1 MVEYYEYETSPRK
14 VMPDYGTR
22 VRSNTATKTR
32 KRTNPKS
39 TRKTS
44 TRINE
49 NIHTHE
55 YVDKQKQAAMEIKK
69 NVKIIFDIIV
79 VFAVLLLLSYR
90 YALINAKL
98 TEKEGLK
105 TQLSNIQKQNAQ
117 LKVNIEQG
125 MNINNIEQAAK
136 EKLGMQKLD
145 ANQKVYIILDKKDYT
160 ESSNTSAN
168 KTTDENWFQ
177 KLLELLK
184 GE

>member
-1 MVEYYEYETSPRK
+1 HK
-14 VMPDYGTR
+14 
-22 VRSNTATKTR
+22 
-32 KRTNPKS
+32 
-39 TRKTS
+39 KTS
-44 TRINE
+44 TTKRNNVSTRLNE
-49 NIHTHE
+49 NVHTQT
-55 YVDKQKQAAMEIKK
+55 YVDKQKQTAIEVKK
-69 NVKIIFDIIV
+69 NAKIIFDIII

-98 TEKEGLK
+98 SEKETLK

-117 LKVNIEQG
+117 LKVSIEQG
-125 MNINNIEQAAK
+125 MNINTIEQAAK

-145 ANQKVYIILDKKDYT
+145 NNQKVYISLDKKDYT